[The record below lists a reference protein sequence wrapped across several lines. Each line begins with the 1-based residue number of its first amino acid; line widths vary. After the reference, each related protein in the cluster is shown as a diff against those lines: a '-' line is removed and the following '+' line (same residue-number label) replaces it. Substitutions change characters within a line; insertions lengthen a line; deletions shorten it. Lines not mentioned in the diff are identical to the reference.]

1 MRSQSGSRVVA
12 VGGGHGL
19 ARGLAALK
27 RLGIS
32 PTAVV
37 TVADD
42 GGSSGR
48 LRRDLDIIAPGDLRM
63 ALLTLARNRPL
74 AAALT
79 HRFARGQLEGHA
91 LGNLFLVALA
101 EQAGGDFVAALDQA
115 ATLLDCAGR
124 VLPATCDAVQL
135 KARIAGEQVEGQVS
149 VATAQGR
156 IEQMWLEPQAPTAC
170 VDAAEALQSADLVVL
185 GPGSLFTSVIASLLV
200 PGLAEALTATTGR
213 VVYVGNI
220 LTQPGETSGLDAR
233 AHVEALLAHV
243 HGLRLDAVILHDGPQ
258 GAGEGEP
265 LGAELAHAHVAEVV
279 RADLVGRD
287 AEGQVGWGH
296 DPERLAAALAPLV
309 DRSAQGA

>member
-1 MRSQSGSRVVA
+1 MTSHSEVRVVA
-12 VGGGHGL
+12 LGGGHGL
-19 ARGLAALK
+19 ARGLQAL
-27 RLGIS
+27 RELGVA

-74 AAALT
+74 ATALA

-101 EQAGGDFVAALDQA
+101 EQAGGDFVAALDTA
-115 ATLLDCAGR
+115 GTLLDCAGR
-124 VLPATCDAVQL
+124 VLPATGDAVQL
-135 KARIAGEQVEGQVS
+135 KARVAGEQVEGQVS
-149 VATAQGR
+149 VATARGR
-156 IEQMWLEPQAPTAC
+156 IERVWLEPEDPSVCEEA
-170 VDAAEALQSADLVVL
+170 VEALHTADLVVL

-200 PGLAEALTATTGR
+200 PGLAEVLTATTAR

-220 LTQPGETSGLDAR
+220 LTQPGETSGLDAV
-233 AHVEALLAHV
+233 AHVEALLTHAP
-243 HGLRLDAVILHDGPQ
+243 GLRLDAVILHDGPE

-265 LGAELAHAHVAEVV
+265 LGVHLVHPRVREVV
-279 RADLVGRD
+279 RADLVARDSDGR
-287 AEGQVGWGH
+287 VGWGH
-296 DPERLAAALAPLV
+296 DPHRLAAALAPLV
-309 DRSAQGA
+309 DRSAPGA